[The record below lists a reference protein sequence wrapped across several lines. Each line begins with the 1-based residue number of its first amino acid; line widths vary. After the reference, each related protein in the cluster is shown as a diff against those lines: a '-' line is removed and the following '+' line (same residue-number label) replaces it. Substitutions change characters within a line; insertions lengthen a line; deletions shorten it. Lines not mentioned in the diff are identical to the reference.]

1 MAVMLLTYCLDIL
14 SSRAH
19 SCVAAYGAIGGQIMK
34 ATLEYILTTLVVMGA
49 AYLIVSPLV
58 NMVAQSMDDSANMI
72 AEAGRH

>member
-1 MAVMLLTYCLDIL
+1 
-14 SSRAH
+14 
-19 SCVAAYGAIGGQIMK
+19 MK

-72 AEAGRH
+72 AEAGHAR